1 MLKDALIIMTKE
13 LKNMFRDKRTIFA
26 TIILPLVLFPVMFGI
41 IGLITKANE
50 EAKAKA
56 EYTVYVES
64 TLSKSDELTKVIDE
78 IQRVG
83 NFEIINGKIDEK
95 VIESDST
102 TVGLKVG
109 KNGDIFVAT
118 VIYNSVKEKSTYA
131 AQKIREALMNLNS
144 ELVSAELLSRGI
156 NPEELNFV
164 QINDAV
170 VGVSAENGNVEE
182 AKAKGQFTQML
193 AMLVPYFLLL
203 YIFAGSMGLGIDTT
217 AGEKE
222 RGSLSILLVN
232 QVSRTSI
239 ALGKILYLMLMSI
252 LTSVLNLVGLV
263 IGLYLEMSFLGEANM
278 PFSIE
283 LDAIGYLLLFITVIL
298 LALISSGI
306 IIFIGILARS
316 VKEASGYI
324 TPIYM
329 IILLFGI
336 STMQS
341 EGSKAFYYYAIPFI
355 NIIFTMKDIFI
366 GTFSVANF
374 LTMLVVNSALVV
386 LFVYLTAKIFNSE
399 KVLEVTVE

>member
-50 EAKAKA
+50 DAKAKA

-78 IQRVG
+78 IHRVG

-109 KNGDIFVAT
+109 KNGDIFIAT

-131 AQKIREALMNLNS
+131 AQKIREALMNLNN
-144 ELVSAELLSRGI
+144 ELVSAELVSRGI

-278 PFSIE
+278 PFS
-283 LDAIGYLLLFITVIL
+283 
-298 LALISSGI
+298 
-306 IIFIGILARS
+306 
-316 VKEASGYI
+316 
-324 TPIYM
+324 
-329 IILLFGI
+329 
-336 STMQS
+336 
-341 EGSKAFYYYAIPFI
+341 
-355 NIIFTMKDIFI
+355 
-366 GTFSVANF
+366 
-374 LTMLVVNSALVV
+374 
-386 LFVYLTAKIFNSE
+386 
-399 KVLEVTVE
+399 

>member
-50 EAKAKA
+50 DAKAKA

-78 IQRVG
+78 IHRVG

-109 KNGDIFVAT
+109 KNGDIFIAT

-278 PFSIE
+278 PFSVE

-329 IILLFGI
+329 LILLFGI

-366 GTFSVANF
+366 GTFSAANF
-374 LTMLVVNSALVV
+374 LTMFVVNSALVV
-386 LFVYLTAKIFNSE
+386 LFVYLTARIFNSE

>member
-78 IQRVG
+78 IHRVG

-278 PFSIE
+278 PFSVE

-329 IILLFGI
+329 LILLFGI
-336 STMQS
+336 STVQS

>member
-78 IQRVG
+78 IHRVG

>member
-1 MLKDALIIMTKE
+1 VLKDALIIMTKE

-50 EAKAKA
+50 DAKAKA

-78 IQRVG
+78 IHRVG

-374 LTMLVVNSALVV
+374 LTMLFVNSALVV

>member
-1 MLKDALIIMTKE
+1 MLKDALIIMGKE
-13 LKNMFRDKRTIFA
+13 LKNIFRDKRTIFS
-26 TIILPLVLFPVMFGI
+26 TIILPVVLFPVMFGI

-56 EYTVYVES
+56 EYTVYIES
-64 TLSKSDELTKVIDE
+64 TLSQPDELTKVIDE
-78 IQRVG
+78 IHKVG
-83 NFEIINGKIDEK
+83 NFGIVNDGINEK
-95 VIESDST
+95 AIESNST
-102 TVGLKVG
+102 AVGLKIG

-118 VIYNSVKEKSTYA
+118 VIYNSVKEKSIYA

-164 QINDAV
+164 QVNDMV

-182 AKAKGQFTQML
+182 AKAKGQFTQIL
-193 AMLVPYFLLL
+193 AVLVPYFLLI

-239 ALGKILYLMLMSI
+239 ALGKMLYLMLMSV

-283 LDAIGYLLLFITVIL
+283 IGAAGYVLLFITVIL
-298 LALISSGI
+298 LALLSSGI
-306 IIFIGILARS
+306 ITLIGSLARS
-316 VKEASGYI
+316 VKEATGYI

-329 IILLFGI
+329 IVLLFGI

-341 EGSKAFYYYAIPFI
+341 EGSKAFYYYAAPFI
-355 NIIFTMKDIFI
+355 NIIFGMKDIFM

-374 LTMLVVNSALVV
+374 LTMFIVNSALVV

-399 KVLEVTVE
+399 KVLEVTTE

>member
-64 TLSKSDELTKVIDE
+64 TLSNPEELTKVIDE
-78 IQRVG
+78 IHRVG
-83 NFEIINGKIDEK
+83 NFEVITGKIDEK

-109 KNGDIFVAT
+109 KNGNVFVAT
-118 VIYNSVKEKSTYA
+118 VVYNSVKDKSTYA
-131 AQKIREALMNLNS
+131 AQKIKEALMNLNN
-144 ELVSAELLSRGI
+144 ELVSAELVSRGI

-263 IGLYLEMSFLGEANM
+263 IGLYFEMSFLGEANM
-278 PFSIE
+278 PFSVE

-306 IIFIGILARS
+306 IILIGILARS

-366 GTFSVANF
+366 GTFSAANF
-374 LTMLVVNSALVV
+374 LTMFVVNSALVV
-386 LFVYLTAKIFNSE
+386 LFVYLTARIFNSE
-399 KVLEVTVE
+399 KVLEVTAE

>member
-50 EAKAKA
+50 DAKAKA

-64 TLSKSDELTKVIDE
+64 TLSKPDELTKVIDE
-78 IQRVG
+78 IHRVG

-252 LTSVLNLVGLV
+252 LTSVLNLVGLI
-263 IGLYLEMSFLGEANM
+263 IGLYLQMSFLGEGNM
-278 PFSIE
+278 PFSVE

-306 IIFIGILARS
+306 IIFVGILARS

-329 IILLFGI
+329 IVLLFGI

-355 NIIFTMKDIFI
+355 NVIFTMKDIFI

-374 LTMLVVNSALVV
+374 STMLIVNGALVV

>member
-50 EAKAKA
+50 DAKAKA

-78 IQRVG
+78 IHRVG

-306 IIFIGILARS
+306 IIFIGILA
-316 VKEASGYI
+316 
-324 TPIYM
+324 
-329 IILLFGI
+329 
-336 STMQS
+336 
-341 EGSKAFYYYAIPFI
+341 
-355 NIIFTMKDIFI
+355 
-366 GTFSVANF
+366 
-374 LTMLVVNSALVV
+374 
-386 LFVYLTAKIFNSE
+386 
-399 KVLEVTVE
+399 

>member
-50 EAKAKA
+50 DAKAKA

-109 KNGDIFVAT
+109 KNGDIFIAT

-144 ELVSAELLSRGI
+144 ELVSAELVSRGI

>member
-64 TLSKSDELTKVIDE
+64 TLSNPEELTKVIDE
-78 IQRVG
+78 IHRVG
-83 NFEIINGKIDEK
+83 NFEVITGKIDEK

-109 KNGDIFVAT
+109 KNGDVFIAT
-118 VIYNSVKEKSTYA
+118 VVYNSIKEKSTYA
-131 AQKIREALMNLNS
+131 AQKIREALMNLNN
-144 ELVSAELLSRGI
+144 ELVSAELVSRGI

-263 IGLYLEMSFLGEANM
+263 IGLYFEMSFLGEANM
-278 PFSIE
+278 PFSVE

-306 IIFIGILARS
+306 IILIGILARS

-366 GTFSVANF
+366 GTFSAANF
-374 LTMLVVNSALVV
+374 LTMFVVNSALVV
-386 LFVYLTAKIFNSE
+386 LFVYLTARIFNSE
-399 KVLEVTVE
+399 KVLEVTAE

>member
-1 MLKDALIIMTKE
+1 VLKDALIIMTKE

-50 EAKAKA
+50 DAKAKA

-78 IQRVG
+78 IHRVG
-83 NFEIINGKIDEK
+83 NFEVITGKIDEK

>member
-1 MLKDALIIMTKE
+1 VLKDALIIMTKE

-50 EAKAKA
+50 DAKAKA

-78 IQRVG
+78 IHRVG

-263 IGLYLEMSFLGEANM
+263 IGLYFEMSFLGEANM
-278 PFSIE
+278 PFSVE

-306 IIFIGILARS
+306 IILIGILARS

-366 GTFSVANF
+366 GTFSAANF
-374 LTMLVVNSALVV
+374 LTMFVVNSALVV
-386 LFVYLTAKIFNSE
+386 LFVYLTARIFNSE
-399 KVLEVTVE
+399 KVLEVTAE

>member
-13 LKNMFRDKRTIFA
+13 LRNMFRDKRTIFA

-50 EAKAKA
+50 DAKAKA

-78 IQRVG
+78 IHRVG

-109 KNGDIFVAT
+109 KNGDIFIAT

-278 PFSIE
+278 PFSVE

-329 IILLFGI
+329 LILLFGI

>member
-1 MLKDALIIMTKE
+1 VLKDALIIMTKE
-13 LKNMFRDKRTIFA
+13 LRNMFRDKRTIFA

-50 EAKAKA
+50 DAKAKA

-78 IQRVG
+78 IHRVG

-278 PFSIE
+278 PFSVE

-329 IILLFGI
+329 LILLFGI

>member
-50 EAKAKA
+50 DAKAKA

-78 IQRVG
+78 IHRVG

-278 PFSIE
+278 PFS
-283 LDAIGYLLLFITVIL
+283 
-298 LALISSGI
+298 
-306 IIFIGILARS
+306 
-316 VKEASGYI
+316 
-324 TPIYM
+324 
-329 IILLFGI
+329 
-336 STMQS
+336 
-341 EGSKAFYYYAIPFI
+341 
-355 NIIFTMKDIFI
+355 
-366 GTFSVANF
+366 
-374 LTMLVVNSALVV
+374 
-386 LFVYLTAKIFNSE
+386 
-399 KVLEVTVE
+399 

>member
-50 EAKAKA
+50 DAKAKA

-78 IQRVG
+78 IHRVG

>member
-64 TLSKSDELTKVIDE
+64 TLSNPEELTKVIDE

-83 NFEIINGKIDEK
+83 NFEVITGKIDEK

-109 KNGDIFVAT
+109 KNGDIFIAT

-374 LTMLVVNSALVV
+374 LTMLFVNSALVV

>member
-1 MLKDALIIMTKE
+1 VLKDALIIMTKE

-64 TLSKSDELTKVIDE
+64 TLSNPEELTKVIDE
-78 IQRVG
+78 IHRVG
-83 NFEIINGKIDEK
+83 NFEVITGKIDEK

-109 KNGDIFVAT
+109 KNGNVFVAT
-118 VIYNSVKEKSTYA
+118 VVYNSVKDKSTYA
-131 AQKIREALMNLNS
+131 AQKIKEALMNLNN
-144 ELVSAELLSRGI
+144 ELVSAELVSRGI

-263 IGLYLEMSFLGEANM
+263 IGLYFEMSFLGEANM
-278 PFSIE
+278 PFSVE

-306 IIFIGILARS
+306 IILIGILARS

-366 GTFSVANF
+366 GTFSAANF
-374 LTMLVVNSALVV
+374 LTMFVVNSALVV
-386 LFVYLTAKIFNSE
+386 LFVYLTARIFNSE
-399 KVLEVTVE
+399 KVLEVTAE

>member
-50 EAKAKA
+50 DAKAKA

>member
-109 KNGDIFVAT
+109 KNGDIFIAT

-144 ELVSAELLSRGI
+144 ELVSAELVSRGI

-278 PFSIE
+278 PFSVE

-329 IILLFGI
+329 LILLFGI
-336 STMQS
+336 STVQS

-374 LTMLVVNSALVV
+374 LTMLFVNSALVV

>member
-1 MLKDALIIMTKE
+1 VLKDALIIMTKE
-13 LKNMFRDKRTIFA
+13 LRNMFRDKRTIFA

-50 EAKAKA
+50 DAKAKA

-78 IQRVG
+78 IHRVG

>member
-78 IQRVG
+78 IHRVG

-203 YIFAGSMGLGIDTT
+203 YIFARSMGLGFDTT

-263 IGLYLEMSFLGEANM
+263 IGLYFEMSFLGEANM
-278 PFSIE
+278 PFSVE

-329 IILLFGI
+329 IIILFGI

-366 GTFSVANF
+366 GTFSAANF
-374 LTMLVVNSALVV
+374 LTMFVVNSALVV
-386 LFVYLTAKIFNSE
+386 LFVYLTARIFNSE
-399 KVLEVTVE
+399 KVLEVTAE

>member
-1 MLKDALIIMTKE
+1 VLKDALIIMTKE

-64 TLSKSDELTKVIDE
+64 TLSNPEELTKVIDE
-78 IQRVG
+78 IHRVG
-83 NFEIINGKIDEK
+83 NFEVITGKIDEK

-109 KNGDIFVAT
+109 KNGDVFIAT
-118 VIYNSVKEKSTYA
+118 VVYNSIKEKSTYA
-131 AQKIREALMNLNS
+131 AQKIREALMNLNN
-144 ELVSAELLSRGI
+144 ELVSAELVSRGI

>member
-1 MLKDALIIMTKE
+1 
-13 LKNMFRDKRTIFA
+13 
-26 TIILPLVLFPVMFGI
+26 
-41 IGLITKANE
+41 
-50 EAKAKA
+50 
-56 EYTVYVES
+56 
-64 TLSKSDELTKVIDE
+64 
-78 IQRVG
+78 
-83 NFEIINGKIDEK
+83 
-95 VIESDST
+95 
-102 TVGLKVG
+102 
-109 KNGDIFVAT
+109 
-118 VIYNSVKEKSTYA
+118 
-131 AQKIREALMNLNS
+131 
-144 ELVSAELLSRGI
+144 
-156 NPEELNFV
+156 LNFV

-306 IIFIGILARS
+306 IIFIRDS
-316 VKEASGYI
+316 CKECERGKRIYHSYI
-324 TPIYM
+324 HDYSS
-329 IILLFGI
+329 LRYFDD
-336 STMQS
+336 
-341 EGSKAFYYYAIPFI
+341 AI
-355 NIIFTMKDIFI
+355 
-366 GTFSVANF
+366 GR
-374 LTMLVVNSALVV
+374 
-386 LFVYLTAKIFNSE
+386 
-399 KVLEVTVE
+399 

>member
-50 EAKAKA
+50 DAKAKA

-78 IQRVG
+78 IHRVG
-83 NFEIINGKIDEK
+83 NFEVITGKIDEK

>member
-50 EAKAKA
+50 DAKAKA

-64 TLSKSDELTKVIDE
+64 TLSKPDELTKVIDE

-278 PFSIE
+278 PFSVE

-329 IILLFGI
+329 LILLFGI

-366 GTFSVANF
+366 GTFSAANF
-374 LTMLVVNSALVV
+374 LTMFVVNSALVV

>member
-1 MLKDALIIMTKE
+1 
-13 LKNMFRDKRTIFA
+13 IFA

-64 TLSKSDELTKVIDE
+64 TLSNPEELTKVIDE
-78 IQRVG
+78 IHRVG
-83 NFEIINGKIDEK
+83 NFEVITGKIDEK